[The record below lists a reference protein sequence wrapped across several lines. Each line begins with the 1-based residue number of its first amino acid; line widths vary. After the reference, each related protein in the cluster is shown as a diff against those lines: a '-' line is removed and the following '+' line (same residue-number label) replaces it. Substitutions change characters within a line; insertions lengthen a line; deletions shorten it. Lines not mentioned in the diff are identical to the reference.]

1 MIWLTW
7 RQFRPQAIAA
17 AGALI
22 VMAIVLVATRP
33 GLATAYTSSGLPAC
47 HASCTTIAS
56 SFLSGLNRLDL
67 LLYYGSV
74 VLMYLAPALMGIFW
88 GAPLIAREVEA
99 GTHRIAWNQSVTR
112 TRWTLVKLGL
122 VGLAAVATAGLLS
135 LMVTWW
141 ASPIDHAA
149 SLASGPVQVG
159 AGRLGGGVGAGASF
173 FVPSW
178 LDPAIFDA
186 RGVAPLGYA
195 AFAFA
200 LGVTA
205 GVLLRRTLPAMAVT
219 LVAFAVIQVVVPNAV
234 RPHLLPPAHFTA
246 PLKPQSGA
254 VQANVSAATG
264 QLSGIGFTAPFAKPG
279 AWVLSDI
286 VVTPSGAQ
294 APHTIVTSSGVEFT
308 VLPKAC
314 IPRAG
319 SAIPLALGCRSV
331 LAAMHLRQSVTY
343 QPASRFWPLQWIETG
358 IYLVLAAGL
367 GWACAW
373 QVRRRRTP

>member
-17 AGALI
+17 AGALA
-22 VMAIVLVATRP
+22 VVAIVLAATRP
-33 GLATAYTSSGLPAC
+33 GLASAYTAAGVSAC
-47 HASCTTIAS
+47 HAGCATAAS
-56 SFLSGLNRLDL
+56 IFLDRVGDLDHVL
-67 LLYYGSV
+67 FFGSV
-74 VLMYLAPALMGIFW
+74 LLMIAAPALMGLFW
-88 GAPLIAREVEA
+88 GAPLIARELED

-141 ASPIDHAA
+141 ASPIDAA
-149 SLASGPVQVG
+149 SLAGGSAQAAAAGGHGVHITVSGF
-159 AGRLGGGVGAGASF
+159 AEAR
-173 FVPSW
+173 
-178 LDPAIFDA
+178 LDPVIFDA

-195 AFAFA
+195 ALAFV

-205 GVLLRRTLPAMAVT
+205 GVLLRRTLSAMAVT
-219 LVAFAVIQVVVPNAV
+219 LVAFAAIQVLMPNFV
-234 RPHLLPPAHFTA
+234 RPYLLPPARFTA
-246 PLKPQSGA
+246 PVSVGHGQVSNNLASG
-254 VQANVSAATG
+254 VIEI
-264 QLSGIGFTAPFAKPG
+264 QLAGSFAKPG

-286 VVTPSGAQ
+286 IITPSGTQ
-294 APHTIVTSSGVEFT
+294 PSDIIMTSAGPEFT
-308 VLPKAC
+308 TLPKPC
-314 IPRAG
+314 LPTAG
-319 SAIPLALGCRSV
+319 SRINPLECKRT

-367 GWACAW
+367 GWICVW
-373 QVRRRRTP
+373 QARRRRTP